1 MFVVDA
7 SITLAWCFTDES
19 SRYADEVLGHLG
31 DGEAMAPAIWPL
43 EVANGLLT
51 AVRRGRLDAAML
63 PRLSELLG
71 ALPVHV
77 EAVLLSDALGRVLD
91 AARTLELTAYDAAY
105 LDLAARRGVPFAT
118 LDERLQSAC
127 RAADVEL
134 MR

>member
-19 SRYADEVLGHLG
+19 SRYADEVLGHLE
-31 DGEAMAPAIWPL
+31 DDEAVAPAIWPL

-51 AVRRGRLDAAML
+51 AVRRGRLDAAEL

-91 AARTLELTAYDAAY
+91 AARSLRLTAYDAAY
-105 LDLAARRGVPFAT
+105 LDLAARRGVPLAT

-134 MR
+134 LR

>member
-19 SRYADEVLGHLG
+19 SQYADDVLGRLEE
-31 DGEAMAPAIWPL
+31 DEAVAPAIWPL

-51 AVRRGRLDAAML
+51 AERRGRVDAAEL

-77 EAVLLSDALGRVLD
+77 ETVLLADALGRVLD
-91 AARTLELTAYDAAY
+91 AARTFDLTAYDAAY
-105 LDLAARRGVPFAT
+105 LDLAARRGLPLAT
-118 LDERLQSAC
+118 LDQRLERAC
-127 RAADVEL
+127 RSADVEL
-134 MR
+134 LR

>member
-7 SITLAWCFTDES
+7 SITLAWCFTAEYS
-19 SRYADEVLGHLG
+19 QVADDVLGRLG
-31 DGEAMAPAIWPL
+31 EDEAVAPAIWLL

-51 AVRRGRLDAAML
+51 AVRRGRLEAAEL
-63 PRLSELLG
+63 PRLSDLLA

-77 EAVLLSDALGRVLD
+77 ETVLLSDALGRVLD

-105 LDLAARRGVPFAT
+105 LDLAARRGVPLAT
-118 LDERLQSAC
+118 LDERLQIAC

-134 MR
+134 LP

>member
-19 SRYADEVLGHLG
+19 SQYADEVLGRLG
-31 DGEAMAPAIWPL
+31 EDEAVAPAIWLL

-51 AVRRGRLDAAML
+51 AVRRGRLEAAEL
-63 PRLSELLG
+63 PRLSDLLA

-77 EAVLLSDALGRVLD
+77 ETVLLSDALGRVLD

-105 LDLAARRGVPFAT
+105 LDLAARRGVPLAT
-118 LDERLQSAC
+118 LDERLQIAC

-134 MR
+134 LP

>member
-1 MFVVDA
+1 VFVVDA

-19 SRYADEVLGHLG
+19 SRFG

-105 LDLAARRGVPFAT
+105 LDLAARRGVPLAT